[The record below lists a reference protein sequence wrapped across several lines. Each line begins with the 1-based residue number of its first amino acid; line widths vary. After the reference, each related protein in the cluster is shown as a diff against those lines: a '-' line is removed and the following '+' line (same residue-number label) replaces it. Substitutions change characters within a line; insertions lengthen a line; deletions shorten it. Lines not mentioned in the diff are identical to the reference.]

1 MSKLSNEEFYE
12 LLASDHSETY
22 DPMTGD
28 FYNMDDIH
36 CTPTNKYNDD
46 QPLPF

>member
-1 MSKLSNEEFYE
+1 MSKEEFYE

-28 FYNMDDIH
+28 FYSLDDIPH
-36 CTPTNKYNDD
+36 QQQTSSYEDD